1 MTMRTMTTGAIREID
16 HLLTYVRDLDA
27 AASAFRRMGFTLSP
41 LSRIEAMGI
50 SNHLVLMRQG
60 IPGFANYIELMSAHD
75 RARLPPPM
83 AKVLSGSEGIKSM
96 VLGTEDAVAAQQAM
110 VKHGFAA
117 APPVHVKRE
126 WKIAPGQSVFPEF
139 DVLLPVE
146 APLAFNACRYFNV
159 ELYLRPEWQEH
170 ANGAQRV
177 RSVFAVARDAGAVAR
192 RYGDLFEAPTRQ
204 SADVACTTP
213 GRVDLEVMS
222 VETVE
227 ERFGLTCT
235 ASGEAAYLGY
245 LVEVASLDVLRSCL
259 AAGKV
264 PSRDL
269 GDTICVDPADGFGNL
284 IAFRERTET

>member
-1 MTMRTMTTGAIREID
+1 MTTTKAICEID

-60 IPGFANYIELMSAHD
+60 IPGFANYIELMAAHD

-83 AKVLSGSEGIKSM
+83 AKVLSGPEGIKSM
-96 VLGTEDAVAAQQAM
+96 VLGTEDATAAQQAM
-110 VKHGFAA
+110 VKHGFTA

-126 WKIAPGQSVFPEF
+126 WKIGPGQSVFPEF
-139 DVLLPVE
+139 DVILPVD
-146 APLAFNACRYFNV
+146 APLAFNACRYFDV
-159 ELYLRPEWQEH
+159 GLYLRSEWLEH

-177 RSVFAVARDAGAVAR
+177 RSVFAVAHDAGAIAR

-204 SADVACTTP
+204 TADAACTTP

-222 VETVE
+222 AEAAA
-227 ERFGLTCT
+227 ERFGLTL
-235 ASGEAAYLGY
+235 AAPREAAYLGY
-245 LVEVASLDVLRSCL
+245 LVEVASLAVLRSCL
-259 AAGKV
+259 SAGKV
-264 PSRDL
+264 ACRDL

-284 IAFRERTET
+284 IVFREQAET

>member
-1 MTMRTMTTGAIREID
+1 MTKAIREID

-27 AASAFRRMGFTLSP
+27 AAATFRRMGFTLSP

-83 AKVLSGSEGIKSM
+83 AKVLSGPEGIKSM

-110 VKHGFAA
+110 LKHGFAA

-139 DVLLPVE
+139 DVLMPVA

-159 ELYLRPEWQEH
+159 DLYLRPEWRVH
-170 ANGAQRV
+170 ANGAQRMTT
-177 RSVFAVARDAGAVAR
+177 VFAVADEPAAVAR
-192 RYGDLFEAPTRQ
+192 RYGDLFDASTRQ
-204 SADVACTTP
+204 SGEAVCTTP
-213 GRVDLEVMS
+213 GQVDLAVMS
-222 VETVE
+222 SETAKR
-227 ERFGLTCT
+227 RFGLTVAT
-235 ASGEAAYLGY
+235 AAGAGYLGY
-245 LVEVASLDVLRSCL
+245 LVEVVSLDVLRSCL
-259 AAGKV
+259 SDGKV
-264 PSRDL
+264 PCRDL
-269 GDTICVDPADGFGNL
+269 GGTICVDPADGFGNL
-284 IAFRERTET
+284 IVFREQAET

>member
-1 MTMRTMTTGAIREID
+1 MTKAIREID

-83 AKVLSGSEGIKSM
+83 AKVLSGPEGIKSM
-96 VLGTEDAVAAQQAM
+96 VLGTEDAAAAQQTM

-139 DVLLPVE
+139 DVILPVD
-146 APLAFNACRYFNV
+146 AALAFNACRYFNV
-159 ELYLRPEWQEH
+159 DLYLRPEWLTH
-170 ANGAQRV
+170 ANGAERV
-177 RSVFAVARDAGAVAR
+177 GAVFAVADDADAVAR
-192 RYGDLFEAPTRQ
+192 RYADLFEAPVTL
-204 SADVACTTP
+204 SADAARTTP
-213 GRVDLEVMS
+213 GQLGLEVMPI
-222 VETVE
+222 ETAE
-227 ERFGLTCT
+227 RRFGLSVA
-235 ASGEAAYLGY
+235 ASDEAAYLGY
-245 LVEVASLDVLRSCL
+245 SVEVASLDVLRSCL

-264 PSRDL
+264 EHRDL
-269 GDTICVDPADGFGNL
+269 GDMICVDPAHGFGNL
-284 IAFRERTET
+284 IVFREQTET

>member
-1 MTMRTMTTGAIREID
+1 MTKAIREID

-27 AASAFRRMGFTLSP
+27 AAATFRRMGFTLSP

-83 AKVLSGSEGIKSM
+83 AKVLSGPEGIKSM

-110 VKHGFAA
+110 LKHGFAA

-139 DVLLPVE
+139 DVLMPVE

-159 ELYLRPEWQEH
+159 DLYLRPEWRVH
-170 ANGAQRV
+170 ANGAQRMTT
-177 RSVFAVARDAGAVAR
+177 VFAVADEPAAVAR
-192 RYGDLFEAPTRQ
+192 RYGDLFDASTRQ
-204 SADVACTTP
+204 SGEAVCTTP
-213 GRVDLEVMS
+213 GQVDLAVMS
-222 VETVE
+222 SETAKR
-227 ERFGLTCT
+227 RFGLTVAT
-235 ASGEAAYLGY
+235 AAGAGYLGY
-245 LVEVASLDVLRSCL
+245 LVEVVSLDVLRSCL
-259 AAGKV
+259 SDGKV
-264 PSRDL
+264 PCRDL
-269 GDTICVDPADGFGNL
+269 GGTICVDPADGFGNL
-284 IAFRERTET
+284 IVFREQAET

>member
-1 MTMRTMTTGAIREID
+1 MTKAIREID

-27 AASAFRRMGFTLSP
+27 AAATFRRMGFTLSP

-83 AKVLSGSEGIKSM
+83 AKVLSGPEGIKSM

-139 DVLLPVE
+139 DVLMPVE

-159 ELYLRPEWQEH
+159 DLYLRPEWRVH
-170 ANGAQRV
+170 ANGAQRMTT
-177 RSVFAVARDAGAVAR
+177 VFAVADEPAAVAR
-192 RYGDLFEAPTRQ
+192 RYGDLFDASTRQ
-204 SADVACTTP
+204 SGEAVCTTP
-213 GRVDLEVMS
+213 GQVDLAVMS
-222 VETVE
+222 SETAKR
-227 ERFGLTCT
+227 RFGLTVAT
-235 ASGEAAYLGY
+235 AAGAGYLGY
-245 LVEVASLDVLRSCL
+245 LVEVVSLDVLRSCL
-259 AAGKV
+259 SDGKV
-264 PSRDL
+264 PCRDL
-269 GDTICVDPADGFGNL
+269 GGTICVDPADGFGNL
-284 IAFRERTET
+284 IVFREQAET

>member
-1 MTMRTMTTGAIREID
+1 MTSKAIREID

-60 IPGFANYIELMSAHD
+60 IPGFANYIELMAAHD

-83 AKVLSGSEGIKSM
+83 VKVLSGSEGIKSM
-96 VLGTEDAVAAQQAM
+96 VLGTEDAVAAQQVM
-110 VKHGFAA
+110 LKHGFAA

-126 WKIAPGQSVFPEF
+126 WQIAPGQSVFPEF
-139 DVLLPVE
+139 DVLLPVD

-159 ELYLRPEWQEH
+159 ELYLRPEWLEH
-170 ANGAQRV
+170 ANGAQRI
-177 RSVFAVARDAGAVAR
+177 RAVFAVAADVGAIAR
-192 RYGDLFEAPTRQ
+192 LYGDLFEAPTRQ
-204 SADVACTTP
+204 TADAASTAP

-222 VETVE
+222 AEAVED
-227 ERFGLTCT
+227 RFGL
-235 ASGEAAYLGY
+235 AVAAPRDAAYLGY

-264 PSRDL
+264 ACRDQ

-284 IAFRERTET
+284 IAFREQTDT

>member
-1 MTMRTMTTGAIREID
+1 MTKAIREID

-41 LSRIEAMGI
+41 LSRIEAMGV
-50 SNHLVLMRQG
+50 SNHLVLMRQWT
-60 IPGFANYIELMSAHD
+60 PGFANYIELMSTHD
-75 RARLPPPM
+75 RARLPPAM
-83 AKVLSGSEGIKSM
+83 AKVLSGPEGIKSM
-96 VLGTEDAVAAQQAM
+96 VLGTEDAVATQQAM

-139 DVLLPVE
+139 DVILPVE

-159 ELYLRPEWQEH
+159 ELYLRPEWLEH

-177 RSVFAVARDAGAVAR
+177 ASVFAVAEDANAITR
-192 RYGDLFEAPTRQ
+192 RYGDLFEAPTMQ
-204 SADVACTTP
+204 SADSARTTP

-222 VETVE
+222 AEAVES
-227 ERFGLTCT
+227 RFDLTL
-235 ASGEAAYLGY
+235 AAPREAAYLGY

-259 AAGKV
+259 SAGKV
-264 PSRDL
+264 VCRDL
-269 GDTICVDPADGFGNL
+269 GDTICVDPAHGFGNL
-284 IAFRERTET
+284 IVFRERTET

>member
-1 MTMRTMTTGAIREID
+1 MTTRAIREID

-60 IPGFANYIELMSAHD
+60 IPGFANYIELMSVHD
-75 RARLPPPM
+75 HARLPPPM
-83 AKVLSGSEGIKSM
+83 ARILSGPEGIKSM

-126 WKIAPGQSVFPEF
+126 WKIGPGQSVFPEF
-139 DVLLPVE
+139 DVILPVD
-146 APLAFNACRYFNV
+146 APLAFNACRYFDV
-159 ELYLRPEWQEH
+159 DLYLRPEWLEH
-170 ANGAQRV
+170 ANSAQRV
-177 RSVFAVARDAGAVAR
+177 ASVFAIADDAGAVAR
-192 RYGDLFEAPTRQ
+192 RYGDLFEAPTVQLGEAAR
-204 SADVACTTP
+204 TTP
-213 GRVDLEVMS
+213 GRLDLEVMS
-222 VETVE
+222 AEAVEG
-227 ERFGLTCT
+227 RFGLTLAGPHGT
-235 ASGEAAYLGY
+235 AYLGY
-245 LVEVASLDVLRSCL
+245 LVDVASLDVLRSCL
-259 AAGKV
+259 SAGKV
-264 PSRDL
+264 ACRDL

>member
-1 MTMRTMTTGAIREID
+1 MTKAIREID

-50 SNHLVLMRQG
+50 SNHLVLMRQAM
-60 IPGFANYIELMSAHD
+60 PGFANYIELMSTHD

-139 DVLLPVE
+139 DVILPVE

-159 ELYLRPEWQEH
+159 ELYLRPEWLEH
-170 ANGAQRV
+170 ANGAERV
-177 RSVFAVARDAGAVAR
+177 AAVFAVAEHAGALAR
-192 RYGDLFEAPTRQ
+192 RYGDLFEAPTMQ
-204 SADVACTTP
+204 SAGSARTTP
-213 GRVDLEVMS
+213 GRLDLDVMS
-222 VETVE
+222 AEAVEG
-227 ERFGLTCT
+227 RFGLTLAGARET
-235 ASGEAAYLGY
+235 AYLGY

-259 AAGKV
+259 SAGKV
-264 PSRDL
+264 ACRDL

-284 IAFRERTET
+284 IVFREQTET

>member
-1 MTMRTMTTGAIREID
+1 MTKTIREID

-27 AASAFRRMGFTLSP
+27 AASTFRRMGFTLSP

-50 SNHLVLMRQG
+50 SNHLVLMRQA
-60 IPGFANYIELMSAHD
+60 IPGFANYLELMSTHD

-83 AKVLSGSEGIKSM
+83 AKVLSGPEGIKSM

-139 DVLLPVE
+139 DVILPVE

-159 ELYLRPEWQEH
+159 ELYLRPEWLDH
-170 ANGAQRV
+170 ANGAERV
-177 RSVFAVARDAGAVAR
+177 AAVFAVAEDAGAVAR
-192 RYGDLFEAPTRQ
+192 RYADLFEAPTTL
-204 SADVACTTP
+204 SADVARTTP
-213 GRVDLEVMS
+213 GRLDLEVMS
-222 VETVE
+222 AEAVEG
-227 ERFGLTCT
+227 RFGLTL
-235 ASGEAAYLGY
+235 AAPRAAAYLGY

-264 PSRDL
+264 ACRDL
-269 GDTICVDPADGFGNL
+269 GDAICVDPADGFGNL
-284 IAFRERTET
+284 IAFRERTDT